1 MSDLE
6 VERNVREESTQTT
19 AARRLRDRDVYGMA
33 HNGATLGWE
42 DVINHVR
49 MWRDCA

>member
-1 MSDLE
+1 MSGLE

-33 HNGATLGWE
+33 HNGAPSGWA
-42 DVINHVR
+42 DVINHVQ
-49 MWRDCA
+49 MWRGCV